1 MDNFVYLLMEAKNGD
16 TESMSKIME
25 LYKALIYK
33 ESVVNGVFDPDLNQL
48 LYKTLYVCILRL
60 FIRVSI
66 IIFSSLVI
74 FNLIGELG
82 FFSISLIL
90 YFFKYLFI

>member
-48 LYKTLYVCILRL
+48 LYKTLFQCI
-60 FIRVSI
+60 IRFK
-66 IIFSSLVI
+66 IF
-74 FNLIGELG
+74 
-82 FFSISLIL
+82 
-90 YFFKYLFI
+90 